1 MTMLIS
7 VPRSER
13 LTIAFFGR
21 RNAGKS
27 TLLNAVTGQDIAVV
41 SDVPGTTTDP
51 VLKTMELLPLGPV
64 TVIDTP
70 GYDDEGL
77 LGEKRVLKTREI
89 LSKTDI
95 AVLVCDAQAGISPV
109 EEELKS
115 LFREKNI
122 PYITAF
128 TKTDLLKEKKEPGEN
143 EIYVSS
149 ETNENIY
156 ELKELIGSF
165 APEEKKIRL
174 IGDFIKP
181 GDRVILVCPVDA
193 AAPKARLILPQQ
205 QAIRDI
211 LDSNAIS
218 VVVQTEELAASLS
231 AFKEPPSLVVCDS
244 QVFKKVAETVPDEI
258 PITSFSILFAR
269 YKGTLDT
276 SLKGAEMLESLKDG
290 DTLLI
295 SEGCTHHRQC
305 GDIGTQKLPKW
316 IKAYTKKDLHF
327 EFSSGGG
334 FPSDLKKYALIVHCG
349 GCMLGDRE
357 ILSRQREAERQGTP
371 FTNYGMVIAKTN
383 GILERATE
391 ILHTV

>member
-1 MTMLIS
+1 M
-7 VPRSER
+7 
-13 LTIAFFGR
+13 GR
-21 RNAGKS
+21 P
-27 TLLNAVTGQDIAVV
+27 NAVIGLDDI
-41 SDVPGTTTDP
+41 
-51 VLKTMELLPLGPV
+51 
-64 TVIDTP
+64 
-70 GYDDEGL
+70 
-77 LGEKRVLKTREI
+77 
-89 LSKTDI
+89 
-95 AVLVCDAQAGISPV
+95 
-109 EEELKS
+109 
-115 LFREKNI
+115 
-122 PYITAF
+122 
-128 TKTDLLKEKKEPGEN
+128 
-143 EIYVSS
+143 
-149 ETNENIY
+149 
-156 ELKELIGSF
+156 
-165 APEEKKIRL
+165 
-174 IGDFIKP
+174 
-181 GDRVILVCPVDA
+181 
-193 AAPKARLILPQQ
+193 
-205 QAIRDI
+205 
-211 LDSNAIS
+211 

-231 AFKEPPSLVVCDS
+231 AFKEPPALVVCDS
-244 QVFKKVAETVPDEI
+244 QVFKKVAEIVPDEI

-316 IKAYTKKDLHF
+316 IKAYTKKDLNF

-357 ILSRQREAERQGTP
+357 ILSRQSEAKRQGTP